1 MDDQKQRRCEVDRLN
16 DIKMASD
23 YIYKKKQE
31 KLQEQVTV
39 LLVTLGGAMLLAVFV
54 MTFVIS

>member
-1 MDDQKQRRCEVDRLN
+1 MDRYN
-16 DIKMASD
+16 DIKRASD

-54 MTFVIS
+54 MTFVISQ